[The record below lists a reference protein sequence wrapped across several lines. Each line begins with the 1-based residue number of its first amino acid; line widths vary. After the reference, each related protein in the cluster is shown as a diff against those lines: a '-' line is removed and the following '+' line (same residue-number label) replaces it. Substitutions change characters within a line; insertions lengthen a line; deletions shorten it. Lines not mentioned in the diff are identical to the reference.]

1 MRTTRVLVVTT
12 AALVALAAAVASAQP
27 TDPGEVS
34 TGAVRLQPPSRTFT
48 VAAVGDFLSE
58 GLVNN
63 AAAGWA
69 PAGTRYDYEPLLRPV
84 GPILRAADLAICHME
99 TPIGAPGATVG
110 FAGKS
115 NYGTNLIL
123 AAAELPADLVRLGFD
138 RCSTASNHAN
148 DAGVDGI
155 RTTLE
160 ALDGAGL
167 GHAGTAR
174 SPAEAAPQL
183 ISVSGVQV
191 SHLAFARNSNTGFP
205 ADWWRLRQGVTAA
218 NVIDDVA
225 VARAAGAEVVIVSL
239 HVYVEMQNAPTGDD
253 RALVQQI
260 TSQAHP
266 DLVIIHGP
274 HVVQPVERVNGTLV
288 YWSLGNFISGM
299 GVSGRDK
306 YSDPRTLDG
315 LLASVPRERR
325 LEIMRDLP
333 ETGAIL
339 VPVGGG
345 GLASGTG
352 IAAKG
357 VNPRVRAIGVQSEAS
372 AAMSAALAA
381 GQLVTVAN
389 EETLADGLAG
399 NIAAGSITFPLVRDH
414 LDEVV
419 TVPERAIGAAMR
431 TFMDRHH
438 LIVEGSGAVGLALLQ
453 HDRSRALPEPIVLI
467 VSGSNIA
474 TAVLKRVLSEGTI

>member
-315 LLASVPRERR
+315 LLASVRFTQQPDGSWFTEPWTV
-325 LEIMRDLP
+325 LLCN
-333 ETGAIL
+333 
-339 VPVGGG
+339 VVGSRVVYP
-345 GLASGTG
+345 GLT
-352 IAAKG
+352 
-357 VNPRVRAIGVQSEAS
+357 
-372 AAMSAALAA
+372 
-381 GQLVTVAN
+381 
-389 EETLADGLAG
+389 TLADPSTAPGLRSQLEACVG
-399 NIAAGSITFPLVRDH
+399 RSSS
-414 LDEVV
+414 VV
-419 TVPERAIGAAMR
+419 ADLR
-431 TFMDRHH
+431 
-438 LIVEGSGAVGLALLQ
+438 
-453 HDRSRALPEPIVLI
+453 
-467 VSGSNIA
+467 
-474 TAVLKRVLSEGTI
+474 